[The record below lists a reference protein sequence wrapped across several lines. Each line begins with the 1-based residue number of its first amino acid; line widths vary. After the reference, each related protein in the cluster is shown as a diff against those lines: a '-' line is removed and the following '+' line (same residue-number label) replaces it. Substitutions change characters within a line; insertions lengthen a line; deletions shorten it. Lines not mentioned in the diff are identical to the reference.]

1 MVANRFWLG
10 SSVVISARV
19 RLAGTLGT
27 AALAVAVAGCG
38 GGGGGGGADAAKV
51 KQIVRQALTAL
62 ANGNGQAFC
71 ALATAGARAEL
82 ARTTPGAGCPQVV
95 KRISHQLSPA
105 VKLGLRNARVGTVT
119 IHGDHASIRAGDIT
133 SSRGSLKGFLQASAP
148 PTRLARQSDG
158 TWKIAG

>member
-1 MVANRFWLG
+1 MVANRLELG

-19 RLAGTLGT
+19 RLAGTLGS

-38 GGGGGGGADAAKV
+38 GGGGGGADAAKV
-51 KQIVRQALTAL
+51 KQTVRQALAAL
-62 ANGNGQAFC
+62 ADGNGRAFC
-71 ALATAGARAEL
+71 VLATAGARAEL

-95 KRISHQLSPA
+95 RRITNQLSPA

-119 IHGDHASIRAGDIT
+119 IHGDNASIRAGDIT
-133 SSRGSLKGFLQASAP
+133 STRGTLTGFLQASAP
-148 PTRLARQSDG
+148 PTRLSRQGDG